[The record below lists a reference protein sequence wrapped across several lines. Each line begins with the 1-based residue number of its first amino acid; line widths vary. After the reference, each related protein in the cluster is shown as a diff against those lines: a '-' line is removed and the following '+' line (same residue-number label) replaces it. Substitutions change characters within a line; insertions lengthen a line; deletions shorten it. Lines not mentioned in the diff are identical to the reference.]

1 MSLLE
6 NLISAVAHTD
16 GFWDDLAAWWYQRQ
30 TDWLSTANLT
40 PNAPSTL
47 ARKGD
52 PPRLVD
58 SGALR
63 DSSRLNQ
70 PFNINRGLD
79 ESATFG
85 LRKAPTPTAKRS
97 WHGPGPAGHP
107 PTWPCPR
114 STSPTASRSRWCC
127 ANGSKESSMGYK
139 TVKAALADRL
149 PG

>member
-1 MSLLE
+1 VSLLE

-79 ESATFG
+79 GSATFG
-85 LRKAPTPTAKRS
+85 LRKGTDSYRKAILARSGARGAPTRLAV
-97 WHGPGPAGHP
+97 P
-107 PTWPCPR
+107 PI
-114 STSPTASRSRWCC
+114 
-127 ANGSKESSMGYK
+127 N
-139 TVKAALADRL
+139 VADSVEVAMVLREWFERIL
-149 PG
+149 DGA